1 MVDPTRCSELDIDVI
16 LHEFLAIRFHFPMQY
31 LELPLSVYP
40 LRSTDFQFIV
50 DKMAI
55 KLPICQGNLSL
66 LLVGRPSSSRW
77 PLRKESYPLTDLDNV
92 NLAALDKVFSG
103 KVVTTAKGIMKAIL
117 NLETSFLWLLRINI
131 LVENTKLN
139 RRWFADPK
147 TWESLVFS
155 TLRNSIAPWCEDVTP
170 KTTAQFQNIL
180 PSWFDQRHHYKCN

>member
-1 MVDPTRCSELDIDVI
+1 
-16 LHEFLAIRFHFPMQY
+16 MQY
-31 LELPLSVYP
+31 LELPLSIYR

-55 KLPICQGNLSL
+55 KLPIGNLSL
-66 LLVGRPSSSRW
+66 RPSSSRW

-117 NLETSFLWLLRINI
+117 NLETTFLWMLHINI

-139 RRWFADPK
+139 RRWFADHK

-170 KTTAQFQNIL
+170 KTTAQFQNII
-180 PSWFDQRHHYKCN
+180 PSLFDQRHHYNCN